1 MQTEHIL
8 LYVQL
13 VAGGAMFPNVPSS
26 PLSDAP
32 ELAEANVAGLAES
45 DSPLSDAP
53 ELAEADVS
61 AGHAPLGSWASLMT
75 TETINSCLS
84 VSVEGMAIKRSG
96 TSGTQRPTSTVERD
110 RSRSPPGRAPRPAH
124 QGQRLFDVPPQS
136 SFRSSW
142 TQWPGYSRINV
153 GGPME
158 EIFVPHQLKLWANW
172 KNRSWSIMSLPDMH
186 ASDWKDEG
194 LAVHHCGEDAEVRA
208 EHAEHAGVRFRSSW
222 TQWPGYSRIN
232 VGGNG
237 VDSMESIFVP
247 HWNLKLWANWKGRHW
262 SIRSSLGM
270 HASDWTDEG
279 SSQNPLG
286 EDGASSVNRSGH

>member
-8 LYVQL
+8 FYIQL
-13 VAGGAMFPNVPSS
+13 VAGGAMFPNVP
-26 PLSDAP
+26 
-32 ELAEANVAGLAES
+32 
-45 DSPLSDAP
+45 DSPLSEAP

-61 AGHAPLGSWASLMT
+61 AGLGSWASLMT

-84 VSVEGMAIKRSG
+84 NNFDGMAIKG
-96 TSGTQRPTSTVERD
+96 SGTQRPISTVDRSD
-110 RSRSPPGRAPRPAH
+110 RSRSPPGRAPRSAH
-124 QGQRLFDVPPQS
+124 QVQRLFDVPPGS

-142 TQWPGYSRINV
+142 TQWTGYSRINV

-158 EIFVPHQLKLWANW
+158 EIFVPHQ
-172 KNRSWSIMSLPDMH
+172 
-186 ASDWKDEG
+186 
-194 LAVHHCGEDAEVRA
+194 
-208 EHAEHAGVRFRSSW
+208 
-222 TQWPGYSRIN
+222 
-232 VGGNG
+232 
-237 VDSMESIFVP
+237 
-247 HWNLKLWANWKGRHW
+247 LKLWANWKGRHW